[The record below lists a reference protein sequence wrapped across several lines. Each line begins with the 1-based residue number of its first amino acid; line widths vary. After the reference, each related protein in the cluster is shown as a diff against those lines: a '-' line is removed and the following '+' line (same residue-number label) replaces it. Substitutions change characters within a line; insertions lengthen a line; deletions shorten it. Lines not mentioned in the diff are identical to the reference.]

1 MVCWVGK
8 LNPQIFMT
16 FIHKKTFLT
25 HHTLVVKVGARQ
37 SAPYCHLGTQNNG
50 GSTTGDIASH
60 SDRGTET
67 FQCPSLDLHMP
78 LPNTKDLGNP
88 FCHLPGK
95 EEGTS

>member
-16 FIHKKTFLT
+16 FIHRKTFLT

-67 FQCPSLDLHMP
+67 FQCPSLDLPHAP
-78 LPNTKDLGNP
+78 AKHERPRKSFLPSAWEGRGN
-88 FCHLPGK
+88 
-95 EEGTS
+95 